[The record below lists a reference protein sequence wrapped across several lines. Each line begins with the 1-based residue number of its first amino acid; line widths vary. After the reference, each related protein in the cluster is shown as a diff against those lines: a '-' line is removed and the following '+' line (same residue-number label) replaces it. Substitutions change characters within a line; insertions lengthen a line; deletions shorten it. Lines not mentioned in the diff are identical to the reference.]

1 MFLSYIEGD
10 SQSSPM
16 KINENMNP
24 YAIRGTQI
32 QVNFNYLQG
41 FFFRFENKKYL
52 TNQVLTGHTSE
63 PNYLG
68 FLKKNTVLVLED
80 AGASGI
86 SAHTSS
92 FCFLFLKG

>member
-32 QVNFNYLQG
+32 QVNCRD

-68 FLKKNTVLVLED
+68 FLKKNTALVLED